1 MLPSVEVATQGSARR
16 VALASFQSLFDDLE
30 QVPTLEYGL
39 SRVGYEVERIEHGRR
54 GHDDTGS
61 EINRRAYGGRG
72 FRIWTG
78 GR

>member
-1 MLPSVEVATQGSARR
+1 
-16 VALASFQSLFDDLE
+16 LFDDLE

-54 GHDDTGS
+54 SHDDTGS

-78 GR
+78 DR